1 MSYSGEIL
9 SEYKK
14 KKSFFI
20 VRTAEY
26 WNWLLIEV
34 VKPVLLEVLKAWPDL
49 GLDT

>member
-1 MSYSGEIL
+1 MNIR
-9 SEYKK
+9 KK
-14 KKSFFI
+14 IFI

-49 GLDT
+49 GLVT